1 MTSEKT
7 GVPLLEGSSNYKI
20 WAIKMKSYL
29 IREGL
34 DKTLDWE
41 APTGAQQVEKAKKA
55 HSHIILHYKSEPALH
70 IQHEEYAR
78 PIWVKFKTLY
88 GT

>member
-1 MTSEKT
+1 MSIEKT
-7 GVPLLEGSSNYKI
+7 SVPQLEGSNNYII

-41 APTGAQQVEKAKKA
+41 EPIGAQQTKKARKA
-55 HSHIILHYKSEPALH
+55 HSHIILYCKKG
-70 IQHEEYAR
+70 
-78 PIWVKFKTLY
+78 PIMYT
-88 GT
+88 

>member
-1 MTSEKT
+1 MSIEKT
-7 GVPLLEGSSNYKI
+7 GVPLLEGLSNYVI

-41 APTGAQQVEKAKKA
+41 EPIGA
-55 HSHIILHYKSEPALH
+55 
-70 IQHEEYAR
+70 
-78 PIWVKFKTLY
+78 
-88 GT
+88 